1 MDISKSHQW
10 RLAVDVP
17 VQGHSPLA
25 LLQWNRAG
33 SHGGTPTQ
41 LTRERVEKCSTQI
54 QLQGQLETEYPL
66 TRNST
71 VQRKAG
77 KYTFVFLT

>member
-10 RLAVDVP
+10 RLVADLP

-25 LLQWNRAG
+25 LLQWKRVG

-41 LTRERVEKCSTQI
+41 LMRKRVEKCSI
-54 QLQGQLETEYPL
+54 HAQLQGQLDNEYPP

-77 KYTFVFLT
+77 KYTFVF